1 MAHEFVVKQGETRT
15 LLVTVKSA
23 AGAPVD
29 LTGALCSLGVKK
41 AATDDEYILHKDSS
55 FFDYGEAAQ
64 GSVSVTLTSYDTLR
78 DPGVYWLEVEC
89 VMDNGKAQKTV
100 ADYFLK
106 IKTAILQPHYIEV
119 AGGFEV
125 AMVISGET
133 D

>member
-1 MAHEFVVKQGETRT
+1 M
-15 LLVTVKSA
+15 
-23 AGAPVD
+23 
-29 LTGALCSLGVKK
+29 
-41 AATDDEYILHKDSS
+41 
-55 FFDYGEAAQ
+55 
-64 GSVSVTLTSYDTLR
+64 SVTLTSYDTLR